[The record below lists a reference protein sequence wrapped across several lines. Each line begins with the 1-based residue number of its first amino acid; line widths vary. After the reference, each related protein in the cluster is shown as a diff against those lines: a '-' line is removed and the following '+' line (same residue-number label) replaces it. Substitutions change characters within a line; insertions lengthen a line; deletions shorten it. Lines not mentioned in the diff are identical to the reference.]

1 MRYDRQ
7 LLGWVGML
15 LGTIMV
21 LTGCIYNSKAAVSR
35 LSLPEQ
41 AEFHTDRKV
50 MTSGQERAYLAKTSA
65 AERTAYLQQI
75 GLVQRFQ
82 RLDPIDR
89 ETVQNGFPRVGMSS
103 EALLFVW
110 GEPHY
115 WAGDAR
121 RSAHWYYLGSSLA
134 LGESG
139 NRYSDS
145 GGSRVDVYL
154 VDGKV
159 VGWVVGPRTNDE
171 NGDSDRCT
179 GC

>member
-7 LLGWVGML
+7 LLGWVGVL

-21 LTGCIYNSKAAVSR
+21 LTGCIYNYDAAVR
-35 LSLPEQ
+35 QLSPPEQ
-41 AEFHTDRKV
+41 AEFHIYRKI
-50 MTSGQERAYLAKTSA
+50 MTGVQAHTYLAKTSA
-65 AERTAYLQQI
+65 AERTAYLQKI

-82 RLDPIDR
+82 RLDPVDR
-89 ETVQNGFPRVGMSS
+89 ETVQNGFPRVGMSA

-110 GEPHY
+110 GEPEY

-134 LGESG
+134 LGEYG
-139 NRYSDS
+139 NRYSNS

-159 VGWVVGPRTNDE
+159 KGWIDGPKTNDE
-171 NGDSDRCT
+171 KGDSDRCT

>member
-7 LLGWVGML
+7 LLGWVGVL

-21 LTGCIYNSKAAVSR
+21 LTGCTFNYDAAVRR

-41 AEFHTDRKV
+41 AEFHTYRKI
-50 MTSGQERAYLAKTSA
+50 MTGVQTHTYLAKTSA
-65 AERTAYLQQI
+65 AERTAYLQKI

-139 NRYSDS
+139 DRYSDS

-159 VGWVVGPRTNDE
+159 MGWIDGPKTNDDK
-171 NGDSDRCT
+171 GSDSCSRC
-179 GC
+179 